1 MSLFGMKGKF
11 RHGNASRDAHIT
23 SLRLVIGVLL
33 MLVFGA
39 GYGWYQAPKDL
50 TIHNPPDLRSG
61 STRKW
66 WEVPPS
72 TVYSFGLY
80 IWQQINHWPKDGEID
95 FKENL
100 ERYSPYLT
108 ASCQTELARNY
119 KTRVRRDELNERVR
133 TLQEIPGH
141 GYQPGDVTILGR
153 DHWIV
158 SLNAEIN
165 EYLHGTP
172 VRDLYIRYFLQVVRA
187 DVDPETN
194 PFGLQLDCFSK
205 PAVRLTFPH
214 QTPTSET
221 TNASSNEAGIGEA
234 DSE

>member
-1 MSLFGMKGKF
+1 MSKF
-11 RHGNASRDAHIT
+11 RHGNASRDAHIA
-23 SLRLVIGVLL
+23 SLRLIIGVLA
-33 MLVFGA
+33 MLLAGT
-39 GYGWYQAPKDL
+39 GYGWYQAPQDM

-80 IWQQINHWPKDGEID
+80 IWQQINHWPKDGEVD
-95 FKENL
+95 YKANL
-100 ERYSPYLT
+100 RRYRAYLT
-108 ASCQTELARNY
+108 PACQTELSRNY
-119 KTRVRRDELNERVR
+119 EQRLRRDELDDRVR

-141 GYQPGDVTILGR
+141 GYEPDDVTILGR
-153 DHWIV
+153 DRWIV
-158 SLNAEIN
+158 SLNAQIN

-194 PFGLQLDCFSK
+194 PFGLRLDCFAE
-205 PAVRLTFPH
+205 PAVRLTWPRDKPAADN
-214 QTPTSET
+214 TDISP
-221 TNASSNEAGIGEA
+221 AEAGTGEGKP
-234 DSE
+234 

>member
-1 MSLFGMKGKF
+1 M
-11 RHGNASRDAHIT
+11 T
-23 SLRLVIGVLL
+23 LRAVVGVLL
-33 MLVFGA
+33 VACGA
-39 GYGWYQAPKDL
+39 MWYGWQSAPQDL

-66 WEVPPS
+66 WQVPPS

-80 IWQQINHWPKDGEID
+80 IWQQINHWPKDGKTD
-95 FKENL
+95 FKANL
-100 ERYSPYLT
+100 RRYSTYLT
-108 ASCQTELARNY
+108 PDCQTTLAKNY
-119 KTRVRRDELNERVR
+119 RQRVGRDELTDRVR

-141 GYQPGDVTILGR
+141 GYQPDDVKILDR
-153 DHWIV
+153 DHWVV

-172 VRDLYIRYFLQVVRA
+172 VRDLYIRYYLRVVRA

-194 PFGLQLDCFSK
+194 PFGLQLDCFAQ
-205 PAVRLTFPH
+205 PAIRLTLPH
-214 QTPTSET
+214 KEATADEKHDVSP
-221 TNASSNEAGIGEA
+221 AEAGTG